1 MPTLQPQAAFPAP
14 RAWPAG
20 ATASV
25 RPLEAGGGGG
35 PEASPDSMEMT
46 PSDQGHRAELQ
57 GRPEATWGNRQWPR
71 LGPGS
76 GPALGA
82 PGSHG
87 TSGAESCRHTGRG
100 SEVVLSR
107 VRATGSPRARPP
119 RPPDGHRGG
128 GRGTASSPGTCG
140 AGQAGVLRVQSW
152 VSGEHWGR
160 LQGQRCRSGGV
171 QWFWGWG
178 VSWSGRW
185 FSGQKVSTNGQ
196 SAFPV
201 MMGA

>member
-1 MPTLQPQAAFPAP
+1 MQGPGGSAQALNFLDFWEAPGGTGQAPPPGMPTLQPQVDFPAP

-35 PEASPDSMEMT
+35 PEASPDSMEMM

-82 PGSHG
+82 PSSHG

-100 SEVVLSR
+100 SEVVPSR
-107 VRATGSPRARPP
+107 VRATGSP
-119 RPPDGHRGG
+119 
-128 GRGTASSPGTCG
+128 
-140 AGQAGVLRVQSW
+140 
-152 VSGEHWGR
+152 
-160 LQGQRCRSGGV
+160 
-171 QWFWGWG
+171 
-178 VSWSGRW
+178 
-185 FSGQKVSTNGQ
+185 
-196 SAFPV
+196 
-201 MMGA
+201 